1 MPPTGRTEGHDK
13 KQSLREKYNL
23 LARLPVRASSDKVSL
38 SVCPNIFT
46 YGGSASSKPRVLFAL
61 SSRADPAE
69 IGFSMKKP
77 CAVLNE
83 AGQKTSAD
91 VVRRPQM
98 RYQHSGFCKKSG
110 PFAYWLLNDAADKFE
125 LA

>member
-1 MPPTGRTEGHDK
+1 MSAPIF
-13 KQSLREKYNL
+13 SLMGVRVEQA
-23 LARLPVRASSDKVSL
+23 ARA
-38 SVCPNIFT
+38 
-46 YGGSASSKPRVLFAL
+46 FAL

-83 AGQKTSAD
+83 AGQKTLAD

-98 RYQHSGFCKKSG
+98 RYQHSGFSQKIG
-110 PFAYWLLNDAADKFE
+110 AYRLLVTE
-125 LA
+125 

>member
-1 MPPTGRTEGHDK
+1 MTRSR
-13 KQSLREKYNL
+13 SLRERHSSGSTNL
-23 LARLPVRASSDKVSL
+23 PIRASSDEVSL
-38 SVCPNIFT
+38 VCPDIFT
-46 YGGSASSKPRVLFAL
+46 YEGSASSKPRVLFAL

-83 AGQKTSAD
+83 ARQKTLTD

-98 RYQHSGFCKKSG
+98 RYQHSGFSQKNRG
-110 PFAYWLLNDAADKFE
+110 PFACWLLNDAADKFE